1 MPASPDR
8 EAIQGQPFPPAG
20 GRRIWPALRALL
32 KTRIVAGLLTVIPIW
47 VTWKVVQFVFDLMR
61 SATQPVV
68 ERVAQGFIREKQ
80 KILPASIDQYIETVQ
95 GYVGW
100 IVPLL
105 AVLLTLFLLYL
116 LGLLTANVVGSRML
130 AAIEAAL
137 SRLPLVKTIYNS
149 TKQIVTTVAGGHS
162 MHFQRVVMVEF
173 PHPGMKCV
181 GFLTAVMEDADTGRK
196 MASVFIATTPNPTTG
211 YMQIVPL
218 DRVSET
224 GWTME
229 DAVKLLMSGGIIS
242 PSKVVF
248 DRIHEVRWPEEQEKD
263 GAFRERRGG
272 T

>member
-8 EAIQGQPFPPAG
+8 EAIQGQPFPPAD

-80 KILPASIDQYIETVQ
+80 KILPASIDQYIQTVQ

-130 AAIEAAL
+130 AAIEAGL
-137 SRLPLVKTIYNS
+137 SRLPLVKTIYHS
-149 TKQIVTTVAGGHS
+149 TKQIVTTLAGGQS
-162 MHFQRVVMVEF
+162 LHFQRVVMVEF
-173 PHPGMKCV
+173 PHPGMKCI

-224 GWTME
+224 GWSVE
-229 DAVKLLMSGGIIS
+229 DAIKLLMSGGILS
-242 PSKVVF
+242 PPKVVF
-248 DRIHEVRWPEEQEKD
+248 DRIHEVRLPEEKD
-263 GAFRERRGG
+263 GPSPEKPGR